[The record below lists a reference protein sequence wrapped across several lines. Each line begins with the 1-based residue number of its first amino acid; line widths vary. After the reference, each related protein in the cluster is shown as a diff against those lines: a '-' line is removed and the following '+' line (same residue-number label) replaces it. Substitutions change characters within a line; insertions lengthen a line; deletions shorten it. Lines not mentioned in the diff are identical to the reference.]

1 MKNST
6 KSWLSRLWIIVVA
19 ALLVETISLVQY
31 KRIQGVMKEETE
43 VRAHI
48 VLRAIAA
55 EIGHMMELTE
65 ATMSEN
71 LWDVRRNLGQPDSL
85 FPAMKRLIDDNPH
98 VVGGCISFVPGHS
111 PTRERLF
118 EPYAYKWNGK
128 IKTLQLAVP
137 DHDYTLNPSFREVA
151 ETGVP
156 SWSDPYLYG
165 RDSLFNLTTFSY
177 PVLDGK
183 GEIAA
188 VCGLDMDISWL
199 GDTLVA
205 RQHFPSSFGLLLTR
219 DGKLVVAPPA
229 DRTAPE
235 KVEQVMQLISEGK
248 MLSADGKTVIHRVR
262 MNRDPYWQVVE
273 VYDTEE
279 VYEGMH
285 NVWRKQIGLILLGL
299 AILFFMIE
307 RFAHN
312 EKELRK
318 ATEKQARIDGE
329 LAVARNIQ
337 QEMLP
342 KTFPAGISGHLEP
355 ALEVGG
361 DLYDFYRRDGKLFFC
376 IGDVS
381 GKGVPAAMLMSV
393 LHSLF
398 RLISGKEESPSKI
411 LKALNRQLCEG
422 NESNMFVTFFVG
434 CLDLY
439 TGKLRYS
446 NAGHDKPFLLPGSG
460 ASLLPAKANMPLGVF
475 TDTEFEEQSLTI
487 EPGSG
492 IFLYT
497 DGLTEAKNAR
507 RQAFG
512 RERVQEVL
520 NSCIKEGCTSAEST
534 VAAVSEAAHAF
545 EAGAPQADDLTILLI
560 KYEPGEL
567 LRESI
572 TLINDKDEAEKL
584 GPFLKDFLSKLELDR
599 KTAGGLRLALEEA
612 VVNVIYYAYPEG
624 ETGDVTVYAE
634 SDRSEVRFTVVDSG
648 KPFDPT
654 AVLSADTT
662 LDAQN
667 RPIGGLGIHLVR
679 KLTDSVS
686 YSRKDGKNV
695 LILTKSI
702 I

>member
-1 MKNST
+1 
-6 KSWLSRLWIIVVA
+6 
-19 ALLVETISLVQY
+19 
-31 KRIQGVMKEETE
+31 
-43 VRAHI
+43 
-48 VLRAIAA
+48 
-55 EIGHMMELTE
+55 
-65 ATMSEN
+65 
-71 LWDVRRNLGQPDSL
+71 
-85 FPAMKRLIDDNPH
+85 
-98 VVGGCISFVPGHS
+98 
-111 PTRERLF
+111 
-118 EPYAYKWNGK
+118 
-128 IKTLQLAVP
+128 
-137 DHDYTLNPSFREVA
+137 
-151 ETGVP
+151 
-156 SWSDPYLYG
+156 
-165 RDSLFNLTTFSY
+165 
-177 PVLDGK
+177 
-183 GEIAA
+183 
-188 VCGLDMDISWL
+188 
-199 GDTLVA
+199 
-205 RQHFPSSFGLLLTR
+205 
-219 DGKLVVAPPA
+219 
-229 DRTAPE
+229 
-235 KVEQVMQLISEGK
+235 
-248 MLSADGKTVIHRVR
+248 
-262 MNRDPYWQVVE
+262 
-273 VYDTEE
+273 
-279 VYEGMH
+279 MH

-312 EKELRK
+312 EKELRE

-534 VAAVSEAAHAF
+534 VAAVSESAHAF

-612 VVNVIYYAYPEG
+612 VVNVINYAYPEG
-624 ETGDVTVYAE
+624 ETGNVTVYAE

-648 KPFDPT
+648 MPFDPT

>member
-1 MKNST
+1 MKNAT

-31 KRIQGVMKEETE
+31 KRIQGVMEEETE

-137 DHDYTLNPSFREVA
+137 GHDYTLNPSFRAVA

-229 DRTAPE
+229 DRTAHE

-248 MLSADGKTVIHRVR
+248 MLSADGKTAIHRVR

-273 VYDTEE
+273 VYDTKE

-497 DGLTEAKNAR
+497 DGLTEAKNSR

-612 VVNVIYYAYPEG
+612 VVNVINYAYPEG
-624 ETGDVTVYAE
+624 ETGNVTVYAE

-695 LILTKSI
+695 LILTRSI

>member
-1 MKNST
+1 MKNAT

-19 ALLVETISLVQY
+19 ALLVEIISLVQY
-31 KRIQGVMKEETE
+31 KRIRGVMEEETE
-43 VRAHI
+43 VRAYI
-48 VLRAIAA
+48 VLGAIAA

-71 LWDVRRNLGQPDSL
+71 LWEVRRNLGQPDSL

-111 PTRERLF
+111 PSRERLF
-118 EPYAYKWNGK
+118 EPYAYKWGGK
-128 IKTLQLAVP
+128 IKTMQLAGP
-137 DHDYTLNPSFREVA
+137 DHDYTQNPSFRAVA

-177 PVLDGK
+177 PVLDGN

-188 VCGLDMDISWL
+188 VCGLDIDISWL

-285 NVWRKQIGLILLGL
+285 NVWRKQIGFILLGL

-411 LKALNRQLCEG
+411 LKALNRQLCES

-475 TDTEFEEQSLTI
+475 TDTEFKEQSLTI

-512 RERVQEVL
+512 REHVQEIL

-567 LRESI
+567 LRVSI

-648 KPFDPT
+648 MPFDPT

>member
-1 MKNST
+1 MKNAT

-31 KRIQGVMKEETE
+31 KRIQGVMEEETE

-137 DHDYTLNPSFREVA
+137 GHDYTLNPSFRAVA

-497 DGLTEAKNAR
+497 DGLTEAKNSR

-584 GPFLKDFLSKLELDR
+584 GPFLKNFLSKLELDR

-612 VVNVIYYAYPEG
+612 VVNVINYAYPEG